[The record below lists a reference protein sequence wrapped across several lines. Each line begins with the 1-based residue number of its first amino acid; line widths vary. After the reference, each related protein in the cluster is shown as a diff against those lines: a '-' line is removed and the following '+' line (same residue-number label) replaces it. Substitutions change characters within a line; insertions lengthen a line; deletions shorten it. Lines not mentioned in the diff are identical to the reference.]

1 MKIFKM
7 VENGHSGTDDDGVW
21 FEGNIEHWA
30 DSFFSNVS
38 EEAIRAFAKENDSF
52 ILGDIE

>member
-30 DSFFSNVS
+30 NSFFSNVS